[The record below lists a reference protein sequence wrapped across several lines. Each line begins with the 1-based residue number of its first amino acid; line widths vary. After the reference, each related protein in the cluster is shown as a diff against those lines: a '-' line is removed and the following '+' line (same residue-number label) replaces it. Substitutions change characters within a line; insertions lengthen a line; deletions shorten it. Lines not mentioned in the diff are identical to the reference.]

1 MAEDKRLG
9 RRKEGGRALTTGPR
23 RCWALHS
30 KQIPG
35 ERQLGITR
43 SPGQR
48 YTSLH
53 FVPGVGLWS
62 IKGGWPSAPCS
73 ASLQSNCLFPRRLSE
88 KKRWHLSKPAEWWP
102 CWEGE
107 RAGVLSVEAGKENE
121 ENLEGRK
128 RFQAS
133 KLLEQTQRDD
143 SGLEDMLI
151 HTPSRPLPHPQ

>member
-1 MAEDKRLG
+1 MHSREGSHPRAVGVLGDLSLPARKQVAEDKSLG

-30 KQIPG
+30 KQTPG

-48 YTSLH
+48 YTPLH

-62 IKGGWPSAPCS
+62 IKGGWRSAPCS

-88 KKRWHLSKPAEWWP
+88 KKDDIYQSLLSGDLGGR
-102 CWEGE
+102 EGGGCTVCGS
-107 RAGVLSVEAGKENE
+107 RQ
-121 ENLEGRK
+121 RK
-128 RFQAS
+128 
-133 KLLEQTQRDD
+133 
-143 SGLEDMLI
+143 
-151 HTPSRPLPHPQ
+151 